1 MIWGADA
8 RRTRAVIAAPL
19 AMLSALLLL
28 SACDGGGT
36 TSTREKT
43 QPPTKTATTAA
54 TRTSPA
60 STAQAP
66 AGAEIDACALVTKA
80 EVETAVGATVLDP
93 KPERLANLA
102 SCSFNDSAAPVI
114 TAVSVNV
121 FVAASESDAREIF
134 DLAKRNAADVQEVDG
149 LGDDAYWDDILG
161 TLQVLQGT
169 YEMSVDVASSEGADQ
184 KRAAEDIAA
193 KALSRLP

>member
-1 MIWGADA
+1 MVWGADA
-8 RRTRAVIAAPL
+8 GHTRAVIAAPL

-28 SACDGGGT
+28 SACGGGGT
-36 TSTREKT
+36 TSTGEKT
-43 QPPTKTATTAA
+43 QPPAKNATAA
-54 TRTSPA
+54 TTRTS
-60 STAQAP
+60 STP
-66 AGAEIDACALVTKA
+66 AGAEIDPCALVTKA
-80 EVETAVGATVLDP
+80 EIEVAVGTAVLDP
-93 KPERLANLA
+93 KLERLANLA
-102 SCSFNDSAAPVI
+102 SCSFNDPAAPII

-169 YEMSVDVASSEGADQ
+169 YELSIDVTSSEGADQ